1 MINNQKVFALVLA
14 RGGSKRIPHKNIK
27 LLAGKPLIAYSIDEA
42 KKSKYVDRII
52 TSTDDSEIAKVA
64 KECGSE
70 VPFIR
75 PEEISG
81 DSVTDY
87 PVFLHAL
94 KWLKENENYEPDII
108 VQLRP
113 KSPLRTVEHI
123 DKAIELLVNNPDA
136 DSVRTVT
143 EPDQSPYKIYKIS
156 EDGTLEAL
164 LTIHGVKESF
174 NMPGQSLPKTY
185 KHVGYVDVM
194 WRRTLLDKGQMTGSK
209 IIPYIIEK
217 AYSGINK
224 PEDWDYYEHLV
235 KQRNKKDPLL

>member
-94 KWLKENENYEPDII
+94 KWLKENANSVGTFKAPLDTTTNTNLTSVVNENSNARADTNSQANSVKCLIAIKMSSRRIKPAIYQIHNLP
-108 VQLRP
+108 
-113 KSPLRTVEHI
+113 
-123 DKAIELLVNNPDA
+123 KAILLV
-136 DSVRTVT
+136 V
-143 EPDQSPYKIYKIS
+143 
-156 EDGTLEAL
+156 
-164 LTIHGVKESF
+164 
-174 NMPGQSLPKTY
+174 SL
-185 KHVGYVDVM
+185 
-194 WRRTLLDKGQMTGSK
+194 RSK
-209 IIPYIIEK
+209 K
-217 AYSGINK
+217 K
-224 PEDWDYYEHLV
+224 RLV
-235 KQRNKKDPLL
+235 IFRKSARNVL